1 MPRRTKQ
8 INVSSGMGGRARR
21 KRGVIRAKAMELKTS
36 ASEWW
41 WVKNESRG
49 KGEQCHRCQL
59 DPQDESTCSSS
70 LLSENWHPSR
80 YPCHQFRNQQAILQM
95 CLGNPR
101 YGLSRCSF
109 WFSIIS
115 LGCSEP
121 PAIRMHVNTACHH
134 ASVYPS
140 SDRF

>member
-1 MPRRTKQ
+1 MRVVGKE
-8 INVSSGMGGRARR
+8 SSAIG
-21 KRGVIRAKAMELKTS
+21 
-36 ASEWW
+36 ASLT
-41 WVKNESRG
+41 R
-49 KGEQCHRCQL
+49 
-59 DPQDESTCSSS
+59 QDESTCSSS
-70 LLSENWHPSR
+70 LLSENWHPLR

-121 PAIRMHVNTACHH
+121 PATRMHVNTACHH

-140 SDRF
+140 SDRFCVFLNVTLAIYDVVGLDTHPIGPVVRSHPHVVSQSPGFRFG